1 VRQKEKRNG
10 TGQQSLFEDANRHS
24 PELDDWTAE
33 SWGKNMQSTAAT
45 ILCCLCGCD
54 IKPNS
59 ANMCD
64 QCLQTQV
71 DITEGIPKQVIIH
84 HCRGCERFLRP
95 PWVAVQPESRELLA
109 VCLRKIRGLNKVKLI
124 DAGFIWTE
132 PHSKRIKVRL
142 TIQKEVFS
150 GVVLQQVFPVEFVVT
165 NMFCDDCHAQAAS
178 NTWTACVQ
186 VRQRVPH
193 KRTILFLEQLI
204 LKHDAHSY
212 ALSIKS
218 QPDGIDF
225 FFGER
230 SHALRFINFVESV
243 TPLRTRSAKELV
255 SADLKSN
262 VMSYKF
268 TYMSEIVPLCK
279 HDIMA
284 LPKTLASKCGQ
295 INQIVLCER
304 VTTGVHI
311 IDPRTGQRS
320 SFPQDRF
327 WHLGPFSPMATAPQM
342 IQFIVLDCELL
353 DVARGDASI
362 GGSGSSSSHSG
373 HDANRGGNN
382 KRKRGEDSTS
392 MMMQPQRKRGGRV
405 GIVELVKVT
414 DFGLNDTKYTCTTH
428 LGHLLKSGDHVL
440 GFDMAAV
447 NANPADTQGI
457 HENKMP
463 NIVLVRKYYPKT
475 YAQLAKHGR
484 GWKLKVLNVEDEAI
498 DYGINDKKLKKKQ
511 LKKDLQNAAQRAADL
526 EAVMQDLQED
536 PEMRSKIN
544 LYRDEKY
551 NGLSTVTGLASRG
564 SGGSSSNSHRDTK
577 MSTVSGDDDDDSELE
592 DDFPEIQ
599 LSELMDDLSMGMGQG
614 NAAGNKGA
622 GNSVG
627 DDDGRTVGTGVA
639 FGRRKLLEGQV
650 FMGKTK
656 LVSSKGVT
664 DDILTG
670 VNFTGVQ
677 GKEVVELNQT
687 TGTLVNPE
695 DDDDL

>member
-1 VRQKEKRNG
+1 MVGRKHSATFVHRQSAHLPYFSSTMN
-10 TGQQSLFEDANRHS
+10 TG
-24 PELDDWTAE
+24 
-33 SWGKNMQSTAAT
+33 TAAT
-45 ILCCLCGCD
+45 ILCCLCGSD

-71 DITEGIPKQVIIH
+71 DITEGIPKQVVIH

-165 NMFCDDCHAQAAS
+165 NMFCDDCHANAAS
-178 NTWTACVQ
+178 NTWKACVQ

-230 SHALRFINFVESV
+230 SHALRFISFLESV
-243 TPLRTRSAKELV
+243 TPLRTKSAKELV

-279 HDIMA
+279 HDLMA
-284 LPKTLASKCGQ
+284 IPRALAAKCGQ

-311 IDPRTGQRS
+311 IDPRTGQRGD
-320 SFPQDRF
+320 FTQDRF
-327 WHLGPFSPMATAPQM
+327 WHLGPFSPMATSPQL

-353 DVARGDASI
+353 DEGRSI
-362 GGSGSSSSHSG
+362 VLGGNGGGTSGKGGKGGNGGS
-373 HDANRGGNN
+373 NN
-382 KRKRGEDSTS
+382 KRKRGDDASAS
-392 MMMQPQRKRGGRV
+392 MMAKPQRKRGGRV
-405 GIVELVKVT
+405 GIVELVKVS

-440 GFDMAAV
+440 GFDLDAV
-447 NANPADTQGI
+447 NTNPADTQGI
-457 HENKMP
+457 HDNKMP

-484 GWKLKVLNVEDEAI
+484 GWKLKVLNVEDEVI
-498 DYGINDKKLKKKQ
+498 DYGINDKKMKKKQ

-544 LYRDEKY
+544 LYRNEKN
-551 NGLSTVTGLASRG
+551 NGLSNVTGLASRH
-564 SGGSSSNSHRDTK
+564 GGSSSGSSQRDTK
-577 MSTVSGDDDDDSELE
+577 MSSGGGNGSDDDESDLE

-599 LSELMDDLSMGMGQG
+599 LSELMDDLSMGQG

-627 DDDGRTVGTGVA
+627 DDDGRTVGTGIA
-639 FGRRKLLEGQV
+639 MGARNLTEGQV
-650 FMGKTK
+650 FMGKSK
-656 LVSSKGVT
+656 LVHAKGVT

-670 VNFTGVQ
+670 VTFTGVQ
-677 GKEVVELNQT
+677 GKEVVELKQT
-687 TGTLVNPE
+687 TGHLVNPE